1 MFPVFIVCCLSTVVC
16 IICVLS
22 SAPLSLSFLK
32 NCRGRETPK
41 VLHGG
46 VTVKSRQ
53 DGARAS
59 RTEVEPDV
67 AEGVEGRGA
76 DDGSEVC
83 GTGRVTTNQSG

>member
-1 MFPVFIVCCLSTVVC
+1 M
-16 IICVLS
+16 
-22 SAPLSLSFLK
+22 
-32 NCRGRETPK
+32 
-41 VLHGG
+41 
-46 VTVKSRQ
+46 KSRQ